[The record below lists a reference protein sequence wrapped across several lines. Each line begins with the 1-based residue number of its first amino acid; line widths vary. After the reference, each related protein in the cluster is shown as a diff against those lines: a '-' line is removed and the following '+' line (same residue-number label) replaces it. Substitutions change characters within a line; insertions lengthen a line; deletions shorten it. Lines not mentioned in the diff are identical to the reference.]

1 MASRDDSRPHR
12 APPAAAPAP
21 PGGRGRIPRGGAGES
36 GGQMRGGGEGQR
48 AGRGAP
54 ETVEPQG
61 GRPGDDRR
69 SEWGEFR
76 RADWKRRTG
85 RSDAGVDA
93 PGALSFATRVLMW
106 VATIPL
112 RAVRGIRSR

>member
-1 MASRDDSRPHR
+1 MPSAGGEMASRDDSRPDR
-12 APPAAAPAP
+12 TPTAERPDP
-21 PGGRGRIPRGGAGES
+21 EV
-36 GGQMRGGGEGQR
+36 MREQIRRGGEGQS
-48 AGRGAP
+48 AGSGAP

-85 RSDAGVDA
+85 QSDAAVDA

-106 VATIPL
+106 VATVPL